1 MFDWV
6 HRSVLFNCCDSG
18 VVFAWTLAWLLTGDN
33 GDDGDTAAEDGEGDS
48 DDVWGDHLVTLIE
61 PGDNTDTV

>member
-1 MFDWV
+1 M
-6 HRSVLFNCCDSG
+6 
-18 VVFAWTLAWLLTGDN
+18 LAWLLTGDN

-48 DDVWGDHLVTLIE
+48 NDVSGTHLVTLIE

>member
-1 MFDWV
+1 MFDWPSECFV
-6 HRSVLFNCCDSG
+6 QLLWQWSCFCL
-18 VVFAWTLAWLLTGDN
+18 TLAWLLTGDN

-48 DDVWGDHLVTLIE
+48 NDVSADHLVTLIE